1 MHGIQHPN
9 WVKSIFARF
18 QQTVA
23 RAIHVLRANP
33 IGWWWRRYSD
43 WRLVLTLIMV
53 VAFISMIAMPASVA
67 LAFHRGKPAPNSV
80 QAWLNSSDEQTT
92 IYVYRVHTG
101 ETVAM
106 PLGEYLIDVLAAELP
121 PNAPPA
127 ALEAAAVAAR
137 TYAVQAM
144 LAKRSGMV
152 APGATRPAITTLTTG
167 NASNVSSPPSAASKT
182 GSTSQSGSTSRTG
195 STSQAGSTSRTGS
208 SSHAGSSSQVGA
220 TSQSAPASNVVSGGQ
235 SRSPSGSAS
244 QTGSTSQS
252 TSRTGSPSQSPSH
265 TRTGSQNAA
274 TSQTGS
280 ASQTGS
286 TSQTGSALQ
295 SGSTSQAQST
305 QAAGADVTDSGQYDL
320 PMETAAA
327 QDARWGSQVDEMR
340 AKYQAAILA
349 TDGLIVSYKSLPI
362 LAFSFP
368 LSPGVTRSAEEVFH
382 KSIPYLQAVPA
393 PDDKRAAKQPIKFY
407 TLAELSARLG
417 FSAKGAALT
426 QFAVTK
432 RLKDGFVVGVTG
444 PGGASWTGSTFEQK
458 LGLSS
463 SDFTLKVVRD
473 KLAVE
478 TYGIGADVGLSLH
491 EAAALAARGETWQRI
506 LATFYPGTGIMS
518 DVGFPLTSFQQ

>member
-1 MHGIQHPN
+1 M
-9 WVKSIFARF
+9 
-18 QQTVA
+18 A

-152 APGATRPAITTLTTG
+152 APGATRPAITTLTTS
-167 NASNVSSPPSAASKT
+167 NASHVSGATSAASK
-182 GSTSQSGSTSRTG
+182 TG

-208 SSHAGSSSQVGA
+208 TSQAGSASQAGS
-220 TSQSAPASNVVSGGQ
+220 TSQGAPASNGVSGGQ
-235 SRSPSGSAS
+235 SRSPSSSAS
-244 QTGSTSQS
+244 QAGSTSQS
-252 TSRTGSPSQSPSH
+252 TSQTGA
-265 TRTGSQNAA
+265 GSQNAA
-274 TSQTGS
+274 SSHTGS
-280 ASQTGS
+280 ASKT
-286 TSQTGSALQ
+286 
-295 SGSTSQAQST
+295 GSTSQAQSA

-393 PDDKRAAKQPIKFY
+393 PDDKRAAKQPVKFY

-444 PGGASWTGSTFEQK
+444 PRGASWTGSTFEQK

-473 KLAVE
+473 KLVVE

-491 EAAALAARGETWQRI
+491 EAAALAARGETWQKI